1 MRHAILRPLLLGV
14 LLAALA
20 ACGAPTT
27 PDKPTIERPTPA
39 PISVAATF
47 EAALAQTVTVP
58 TSGAS
63 VTVNG
68 SDGTVYTL
76 TFPADALLEAT
87 EVTMTPLATLTGAP
101 LQGRVH
107 GVLLEPTGLRLYRSA
122 TLTVAPGDGGT
133 IGAIG
138 FAARADGSEFHLA
151 PPLLGGE
158 ANDVSL
164 DLLRFSQH
172 GAFTGSSSQPV
183 ALVQPANSF
192 APTDWEAQL
201 QHMQAEMLSAERDA
215 GLGEQAG
222 DPDLEANLAAVL
234 NTYYV
239 DEVLPL
245 LPGIEGSCAAAEMGI
260 PQVLAWIRAASLAGL
275 EATFAGEIERA
286 SAAVRAGA
294 HRCWE
299 EAITPCV
306 DPAAPT
312 YNRVLAT
319 ARLNLLLGGSSA
331 VYEPARPDIQCQGTC
346 SWVWD
351 TEALEVTASFAWR
364 TTHTDE
370 DGDTGTVD
378 RSWQA
383 ASTIVRSGRYD
394 QTVHFAAYT
403 NQGDSVNADF
413 SVEDVLVNQYGD
425 VTTTEGSGTPDSV
438 SISIQFDLSDCTYV
452 ANVVPEAY
460 VVTTDPEHSNE
471 HNLLIGSIRLPD
483 QPASQAGMSGSLQL
497 SPQRLT
503 APGEPSFTYGGDPAS
518 GAVSDAPGTAN
529 ISWSMTP
536 ASAP

>member
-1 MRHAILRPLLLGV
+1 MRHTVLRPLLLPV
-14 LLAALA
+14 LLAFLA

-27 PDKPTIERPTPA
+27 PVKPTIERPTPA

-47 EAALAQTVTVP
+47 DTALAQSITVP
-58 TSGAS
+58 TTGGS
-63 VTVNG
+63 VVVTG
-68 SDGTVYTL
+68 SDDTVYTL
-76 TFPADALLEAT
+76 TLPADALFAPT
-87 EVTMTPLATLTGAP
+87 EITVTPLATLTGAP

-107 GVLLEPTGLRLYRSA
+107 GVLLEPTGLRLFKAA
-122 TLTVAPGDGGT
+122 TLTVAPVDSAT
-133 IGAIG
+133 TGAIG

-151 PPLLGGE
+151 PPLLDGD
-158 ANDVSL
+158 ADAVSL

-183 ALVQPANSF
+183 ALDQPANSF
-192 APTDWEAQL
+192 APADWEAQL
-201 QHMQAEMLSAERDA
+201 QHMLAEMLSAERDA
-215 GLGEQAG
+215 SLNEQAG
-222 DPDLEANLAAVL
+222 DPDLEANLESVI
-234 NTYYV
+234 NTYYI

-245 LPGIEGSCAAAEMGI
+245 LPVIEGNCAAAEAGI

-351 TEALEVTASFAWR
+351 AEALEVTADFAWR
-364 TTHTDE
+364 TSHTDE
-370 DGDTGTVD
+370 YGNTGTVN
-378 RSWQA
+378 RSWH
-383 ASTIVRSGRYD
+383 ASSRIERSGRYD
-394 QTVHFAAYT
+394 QTVHFNART
-403 NQGDSVNADF
+403 NQGDIVNADF
-413 SVEDVLVNQYGD
+413 SVEDVHVNQYGD

-452 ANVVPEAY
+452 MNVVPEAY

-503 APGEPSFTYGGDPAS
+503 APGEPSFTYGGDTAS
-518 GAVSDAPGTAN
+518 GAVSDAPGTADV
-529 ISWSMTP
+529 SWTMTP
-536 ASAP
+536 ASVP